1 MRKVILT
8 LFVGLLLGCFNTAN
22 ALSGDVKTLV
32 ECGNDD
38 GNASVVIASAITD
51 RKFRIVGLFLSTDS
65 ADEIL
70 LMTGSSIKLGLHLSA
85 NSGLSQILYP
95 LSVDGVDNE
104 ALTITK
110 LASTDLH
117 YCVWY
122 SEE

>member
-1 MRKVILT
+1 MKKFFTT
-8 LFVGLLLGCFNTAN
+8 LFLGLLLGCFNSVY

-32 ECGNDD
+32 DCGKDD
-38 GNASVVIASAITD
+38 ANTSITVASAVTN
-51 RKFRIVGLFLSTDS
+51 RKFRIMGLFLSTDS

-70 LMTGSSIKLGLHLSA
+70 LKTGVSTKLGLHLAA

-104 ALTITK
+104 ALTISK
-110 LASTDLH
+110 SASTDLH